1 MIIGQSQIAGK
12 VQAIRE
18 MARLLNISLSD
29 IVAFGDDKNDME
41 MLQICGTGV
50 AVANAV
56 SDVKNAADSVTRS
69 NDEDGVAEWIAKNVL
84 VE

>member
-18 MARLLNISLSD
+18 LARLLNISLSD

-56 SDVKNAADSVTRS
+56 
-69 NDEDGVAEWIAKNVL
+69 
-84 VE
+84 